1 VITMEDIA
9 ITADNR
15 TAQILNG
22 QAVSDADAYGF
33 NNEGID
39 DTVLSVKGLNLWYG
53 EKQVLFDV
61 DMPVAKNSITA
72 LIGPSGCGKSTL
84 LRCMNRMNDLVDGC
98 RVEGRITYAG
108 EDIYAAGT
116 DINAV
121 RKCIGMIFQK
131 PNPFPKSIRENIVY
145 GPRIHGITKK
155 GDLDEIVERTLRQAA
170 LWDEVKD
177 RLDTSGL
184 SLSGGQQQRLC
195 IARALAVDPDIILMD
210 EPTSALDP
218 IATAKIEELCLELKK
233 RYTVVTVTHNMQ
245 QARRISDK
253 TGFMYMGKMVEFGD
267 TEKVFDSPAQ
277 ERTMKYV
284 SGMFG

>member
-1 VITMEDIA
+1 MEDIA

-22 QAVSDADAYGF
+22 QAVSDADTYGF

-53 EKQVLFDV
+53 DKQVLFDV
-61 DMPVAKNSITA
+61 DMPVTKNSITA

-108 EDIYAAGT
+108 EDIYAVGT

-121 RKCIGMIFQK
+121 RKSIGMIFQK
-131 PNPFPKSIRENIVY
+131 PKPFPKSIRENIVY

-210 EPTSALDP
+210 
-218 IATAKIEELCLELKK
+218 
-233 RYTVVTVTHNMQ
+233 
-245 QARRISDK
+245 
-253 TGFMYMGKMVEFGD
+253 
-267 TEKVFDSPAQ
+267 
-277 ERTMKYV
+277 
-284 SGMFG
+284 